1 MAPFEL
7 EESYEDSV
15 VNIKVVGIGGGGNN
29 AVNHM
34 IESGVRGAEF
44 IAINTDKQALIKTP
58 ASNIIPIGDKVTK
71 GQGAG
76 ADPTK
81 GFQAATESVDE
92 IEQNLKG
99 ADMVFITAGMGG
111 GTGTGAAPV
120 VAKVAQ
126 DMGIL
131 TVGVVTKPF
140 FFESK
145 VRMAQAEK
153 GIEELSKC
161 VDSLIVIPNE
171 RLKVIETGEKL
182 TLKNAF
188 KIADDVLKTAVQSI
202 AELITVN
209 GYVNLDF
216 ADVSS
221 IMKDSGIAH
230 MGVGQSEGKDKAEL
244 AAKMAISSPLLET
257 SIMGARG
264 IIVNV
269 TVSPDIG
276 LEDVD
281 EAMTMIQSEIHEDA
295 SLIFGVAFDETF
307 ADKMHI
313 TVIATSFEDQPATR
327 TQDKINETAG
337 QRVSTPYST
346 ARPSASSQTH
356 TASSQQQPKN
366 TNQDKD
372 NLDND
377 AASAEDADD
386 FDNIMDLLTP
396 KSNKKNLFE

>member
-76 ADPTK
+76 ADPSK

-171 RLKVIETGEKL
+171 RLKIIETGEKL

-313 TVIATSFEDQPATR
+313 TVIATSFEDQPAAR
-327 TQDKINETAG
+327 SQDKTNETAG

-346 ARPSASSQTH
+346 ARPSASSQPH
-356 TASSQQQPKN
+356 AAASQQQPKN

-377 AASAEDADD
+377 ATSAEDADD

>member
-76 ADPTK
+76 ADPNK

-99 ADMVFITAGMGG
+99 AEMVFITAGMGG

-140 FFESK
+140 LFESK

-295 SLIFGVAFDETF
+295 SLIFGVAFDDDF
-307 ADKMHI
+307 ADKMRI
-313 TVIATSFEDQPATR
+313 TVIATSFEDQPAAR
-327 TQDKINETAG
+327 TQDKANETAG

-346 ARPSASSQTH
+346 ARPSASSQPH

-372 NLDND
+372 NLDSD